1 MTNLSESRPVQVLDD
16 ALAKGRLP
24 HGILLFGDNLDGLE
38 SVAHTLAG
46 KLLETDKPPRE
57 HPDFFALRPANKM
70 RQISVDDTRNVISQV
85 QKTANQS
92 GRKVAVVYE
101 ADRMR
106 REAANAFLKTLEEPP
121 ADTTIVLLTTRPYH
135 LLPTIRS
142 RCMNMRLPTGKNR
155 IEDEAWQQTRMDY
168 RNWLEKVSSGQMDK
182 QKAADL
188 VMGIYGLVTRFG
200 GILKSLSDEAWK
212 TEKSNLPEGLAD
224 EQIDAIEAGFRKG
237 LRARLLTEI
246 EHETRDFAFSNPD
259 DVPATRLTRCVR
271 DLEAT
276 AGLLEVNFNEA
287 AVFELF
293 LLKSLRTWSGR

>member
-1 MTNLSESRPVQVLDD
+1 MTDLSESRPVQVLDA

-46 KLLETDKPPRE
+46 KLLDTEKPPRE
-57 HPDFFALRPANKM
+57 HPDFFSLRPANKM
-70 RQISVDDTRNVISQV
+70 RQISVDDTRGVISQV
-85 QKTANQS
+85 QKTANQG

-142 RCMNMRLPTGKNR
+142 RCMNMRLPTGKTR
-155 IEDEAWQQTRMDY
+155 IEDDQWQQTRIDY
-168 RNWLEKVSSGQMDK
+168 RKWLENVNSGKMDK
-182 QKAADL
+182 RKAADL
-188 VMGIYGLVTRFG
+188 VLGIYGLVTRFS
-200 GILKSLSDEAWK
+200 GILKELSDVAWK
-212 TEKSNLPEGLAD
+212 TEKTNLPAGLAD
-224 EQIDAIEAGFRKG
+224 EQVDAIEAGFRKG

-246 EHETRDFAFSNPD
+246 EQETRDFALVNPGE
-259 DVPATRLTRCVR
+259 VPSRQLARCIR
-271 DLEAT
+271 DLESAT
-276 AGLLEVNFNEA
+276 GLLEVNFNEA